1 MTIQDKLTEI
11 LNKLASERP
20 TPMGADVFWPEDP
33 APYPYK
39 ALRGALA
46 DVPTCDADGLCPHGE
61 SGGTC
66 KTCYYESSNA
76 FDAAMDDMHED
87 RGHD

>member
-20 TPMGADVFWPEDP
+20 TPMGADVFWPVDP
-33 APYPYK
+33 MP
-39 ALRGALA
+39 
-46 DVPTCDADGLCPHGE
+46 VPTCDADGLCPHGE